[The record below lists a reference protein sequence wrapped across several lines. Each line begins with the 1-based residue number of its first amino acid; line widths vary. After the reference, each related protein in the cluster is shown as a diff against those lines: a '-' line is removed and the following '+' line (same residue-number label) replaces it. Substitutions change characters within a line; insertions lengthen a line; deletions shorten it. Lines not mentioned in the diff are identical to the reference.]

1 MGSPTE
7 SKKRKQLKT
16 HMENDLILQY
26 NRNPVQDEWRTIK
39 KNIKCLVVRQKKK
52 NYYPKH
58 VVKMQRTKD
67 NYIEQKK
74 NT

>member
-1 MGSPTE
+1 
-7 SKKRKQLKT
+7 
-16 HMENDLILQY
+16 MEN
-26 NRNPVQDEWRTIK
+26 NK
-39 KNIKCLVVRQKKK
+39 KKHKMSRRPTKKK

-74 NT
+74 THESTIKKTRNENKTENQLRTFPQ